1 MRSRFASPGDD
12 YLGAIGELAFAVS
25 SLEGML
31 IFDVPRLAPALPP
44 SLTVVSL
51 AGGTTRGIG
60 QRFLDAALTV
70 SDSGVRLYCEVGGQ
84 ALRDVGSIRND
95 VLHARPATTVDG
107 DQRLYRWVSDKA
119 FFLEKSWLERAIDD
133 VAALSDSANAARP
146 SFADWPA

>member
-1 MRSRFASPGDD
+1 
-12 YLGAIGELAFAVS
+12 
-25 SLEGML
+25 
-31 IFDVPRLAPALPP
+31 
-44 SLTVVSL
+44 
-51 AGGTTRGIG
+51 
-60 QRFLDAALTV
+60 
-70 SDSGVRLYCEVGGQ
+70 LYCEVGGQ

-119 FFLEKSWLERAIDD
+119 FFLEKPWLERAIDD